1 MVAMYF
7 WNVLSRFW
15 SALSGADKINLL
27 IALSTALAA
36 VAAAWSAWLA
46 KRSIRGAL
54 EEFRAQTFLGIL
66 AYEREVNFSQHM
78 DVVRALGGKP
88 ARGLTEEERKSIL
101 VVVNFLNHIAHLL
114 RHRYVVPIQLL
125 LLYAPS
131 IAACRA
137 NLLGE
142 GQWLKEMRKQTG
154 EPRYYLHFAR
164 LCQKE
169 TEDLIWANKAKE
181 IVWTNDP
188 YEPSFPAV

>member
-1 MVAMYF
+1 MCV
-7 WNVLSRFW
+7 WNVLSHFW
-15 SALSGADKINLL
+15 STLSAADKINFI

-36 VAAAWSAWLA
+36 AAAAYSAWLA
-46 KRSIRGAL
+46 RRSIRGAL

-66 AYEREVNFSQHM
+66 AYEREVNFSEHM
-78 DVVRALGGKP
+78 DVVRALNGKP
-88 ARGLTEEERKSIL
+88 ATDLTEAERKSVL

-142 GQWLKEMRKQTG
+142 GQWLKVMRQQTG

-169 TEDLIWANKAKE
+169 TEELIWANKAEK
-181 IVWTNDP
+181 IIWTNDP
-188 YEPSFPAV
+188 YVPSLPAV